1 MNLISY
7 KFSSE
12 IKCLPNVN
20 LREHMCNEQFPTVN
34 LMINFICECC
44 SSPYIN
50 FKKKNISFYF
60 YVFVSG
66 NKIQCSNVNSI
77 CRKLNSIFNLQSC
90 LIILM
95 FIF

>member
-50 FKKKNISFYF
+50 FF
-60 YVFVSG
+60 
-66 NKIQCSNVNSI
+66 
-77 CRKLNSIFNLQSC
+77 
-90 LIILM
+90 ILM
-95 FIF
+95 FLLVETKFNIQMLIQFVENWILFLIYRVV